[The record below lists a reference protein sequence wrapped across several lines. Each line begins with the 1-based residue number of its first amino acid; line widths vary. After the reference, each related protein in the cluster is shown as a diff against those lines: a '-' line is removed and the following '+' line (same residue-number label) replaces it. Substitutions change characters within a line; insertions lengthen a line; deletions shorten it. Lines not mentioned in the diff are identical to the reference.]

1 MASKVSNNFRVL
13 LATKVVDFSADTF
26 KIILMAE
33 GFVFNSDTHDLYADV
48 SASEVANGFGY
59 TTGGNT
65 LGGVTVTQNDTDD
78 RVYITCNNTSWTAA
92 AGDIGPACGAIIYDD
107 TLIAPNADAIV
118 GFIDFLGS
126 YTEPDGGI
134 ATIAN
139 IKVTI

>member
-1 MASKVSNNFRVL
+1 MASRVSNNFRLL
-13 LATKVVDFSADTF
+13 LATKIVDFANDTF
-26 KIILMAE
+26 KIILMQE
-33 GFVFNSDTHDLYADV
+33 GFVFNPDTHDLLANV

-65 LGGVTVTQNDTDD
+65 LAGVAVTQNDTDD
-78 RVYITCNNTSWTAA
+78 RVYVTWNNTSWTAA

-107 TLIAPNADAIV
+107 TVVNDPLV

>member
-1 MASKVSNNFRVL
+1 MASRVSNNFRVL
-13 LATKVVDFSADTF
+13 LATKIVDFSADTF
-26 KIILMAE
+26 KIILMQE
-33 GFVFNSDTHDLYADV
+33 GFVFNPDTHDLLANV

-65 LGGVTVTQNDTDD
+65 LAGVAVTQNDTDD
-78 RVYITCNNTSWTAA
+78 RVYVTWNNTSWTAA

-107 TLIAPNADAIV
+107 TVANDPLV

>member
-1 MASKVSNNFRVL
+1 MASRVSNNFRLL
-13 LATKVVDFSADTF
+13 LATKVVDFANDTF
-26 KIILMAE
+26 KIILMQE
-33 GFVFNSDTHDLYADV
+33 GFVFNPDTHDLLANV

-59 TTGGNT
+59 LTGGNT
-65 LGGVTVTQNDTDD
+65 LAGVAVTQNDTDD
-78 RVYITCNNTSWTAA
+78 RVYVTWSNTSWTAA

-107 TLIAPNADAIV
+107 TVVNDPLV

>member
-1 MASKVSNNFRVL
+1 MASRVSNNFRLL
-13 LATKVVDFSADTF
+13 LATKIVDFANDTF
-26 KIILMAE
+26 KIILMQE
-33 GFVFNSDTHDLYADV
+33 GFVFNPDTHDLLANV

-65 LGGVTVTQNDTDD
+65 LAGVAVTQNDTDD
-78 RVYITCNNTSWTAA
+78 RVYVTWNNTSWTAA

-107 TLIAPNADAIV
+107 TVTDDPIV

>member
-1 MASKVSNNFRVL
+1 MASRVSNNFRLL
-13 LATKVVDFSADTF
+13 LATKIVDFSADTF
-26 KIILMAE
+26 KIILMQE
-33 GFVFNSDTHDLYADV
+33 GFVFNPDTHDLLANV

-65 LGGVTVTQNDTDD
+65 LAGVAVTQNDTDD
-78 RVYITCNNTSWTAA
+78 RVYVTWNNTSWTAA
-92 AGDIGPACGAIIYDD
+92 AGDIGPACGAVIYDD
-107 TLIAPNADAIV
+107 TVVNDPLV

>member
-1 MASKVSNNFRVL
+1 MASRVSNNFRLL
-13 LATKVVDFSADTF
+13 LATKVVDFANDTF
-26 KIILMAE
+26 KIILMQE
-33 GFVFNSDTHDLYADV
+33 GFVFNPDTHDLLANV

-59 TTGGNT
+59 LTGGNT
-65 LGGVTVTQNDTDD
+65 LAGVAVTQNDTDD
-78 RVYITCNNTSWTAA
+78 RVYVTWSNTSWTAA

-107 TLIAPNADAIV
+107 TVVNDPLV

-139 IKVTI
+139 IKVSI

>member
-1 MASKVSNNFRVL
+1 MASRVSNNFRLL
-13 LATKVVDFSADTF
+13 LATKVVDFANDTF
-26 KIILMAE
+26 KIILMQE
-33 GFVFNSDTHDLYADV
+33 GFVFNPDTHDLLANV

-65 LGGVTVTQNDTDD
+65 LAGVAVTQNDTDD
-78 RVYITCNNTSWTAA
+78 RVYVTWNNTSWTAA
-92 AGDIGPACGAIIYDD
+92 AGDIGPACGAVIYDD
-107 TLIAPNADAIV
+107 TVVNDPLV

>member
-1 MASKVSNNFRVL
+1 MASLVANNFRML
-13 LATKVVDFSADTF
+13 LAAGTPVFASDTF
-26 KIILMAE
+26 KIILMQE
-33 GFVFNSDTHDLYADV
+33 GFVFNPDAHDLYANV

-65 LGGVTVTQNDTDD
+65 LAGVAVTQNDVDD
-78 RVYITCNNTSWTAA
+78 RAVITWSNTSWTAA

-107 TLIAPNADAIV
+107 TVTDDPIV
-118 GFIDFLGS
+118 GYIDFDGS

-139 IKVTI
+139 IKVRI

>member
-1 MASKVSNNFRVL
+1 MASRVSNNFRLL
-13 LATKVVDFSADTF
+13 LATKVVDFANDTF
-26 KIILMAE
+26 KIILMQE
-33 GFVFNSDTHDLYADV
+33 GFVFNPDTHDLLANV

-65 LGGVTVTQNDTDD
+65 LAGVAVTQNDTDD
-78 RVYITCNNTSWTAA
+78 RVYVTWNNTSWTAA
-92 AGDIGPACGAIIYDD
+92 AGDIGPACGAVIYDD
-107 TLIAPNADAIV
+107 TVADDPIV

>member
-1 MASKVSNNFRVL
+1 MASRVSNNFRLL
-13 LATKVVDFSADTF
+13 LATKVVDFANDTF
-26 KIILMAE
+26 KIILMQE
-33 GFVFNSDTHDLYADV
+33 GFVFNPDTHDLYANV

-65 LGGVTVTQNDTDD
+65 LAGVAVTQNDTDD
-78 RVYITCNNTSWTAA
+78 RVYVTWSNTSWTAA

-107 TLIAPNADAIV
+107 TVVNDPIV

-139 IKVTI
+139 IKVSI

>member
-1 MASKVSNNFRVL
+1 MASRVSNNFRLL
-13 LATKVVDFSADTF
+13 LATKIVDFSADTF
-26 KIILMAE
+26 KIILMQE
-33 GFVFNSDTHDLYADV
+33 GFVFNPDTHDLYANV
-48 SASEVANGFGY
+48 SASEVANGVGY

-65 LGGVTVTQNDTDD
+65 LTGVAVTQNDTDD
-78 RVYITCNNTSWTAA
+78 RVYVTWNNTSWTAA

-107 TLIAPNADAIV
+107 TVADDPIV

>member
-1 MASKVSNNFRVL
+1 MASRVSNNFRLL
-13 LATKVVDFSADTF
+13 LATKIVDFSADTF
-26 KIILMAE
+26 KIILMQE
-33 GFVFNSDTHDLYADV
+33 GFVFNPDAHDLYANV

-65 LGGVTVTQNDTDD
+65 LAGVAVTQNDTDD
-78 RVYITCNNTSWTAA
+78 RVYVTWNNTSWTAA

-107 TLIAPNADAIV
+107 TVADDPIV

>member
-1 MASKVSNNFRVL
+1 MASRVSNNFRLL
-13 LATKVVDFSADTF
+13 LATKIVDFANDTF
-26 KIILMAE
+26 KIILMQE
-33 GFVFNSDTHDLYADV
+33 GFVFNPDTHDLLANV

-59 TTGGNT
+59 LTGGNT
-65 LGGVTVTQNDTDD
+65 LAGVAVTQNDTDD
-78 RVYITCNNTSWTAA
+78 RVYVTWNNTSWTAA

-107 TLIAPNADAIV
+107 TVVNDPLV